1 LKTVYIGLGSN
12 LGDRAANLGDARRR
26 MEELEITITRASS
39 IYETA
44 PRDVINQPWFLN
56 QVVEAATDCL
66 PRKLM
71 ARLLRI
77 EREMGR
83 RRLIPK
89 GPRSLDL
96 DILLY
101 GDFIVDAPG
110 LQIPRPLQIPH
121 PRIGERRFVLEPLA
135 ELAADLRDPRSGLTV
150 RQMLA
155 EMADQPVRRWE
166 PAVKA

>member
-1 LKTVYIGLGSN
+1 M
-12 LGDRAANLGDARRR
+12 ARRK
-26 MEELEITITRASS
+26 
-39 IYETA
+39 
-44 PRDVINQPWFLN
+44 VW
-56 QVVEAATDCL
+56 
-66 PRKLM
+66 
-71 ARLLRI
+71 LLRI

-89 GPRSLDL
+89 GPRSIDL